1 MSYLSKRLNKPKNN
15 GKSVYDSIRI
25 KNTNPTIET
34 ILSFTERE
42 FARCFADIKFVVEN
56 TRFENGK
63 MPFCGVQ
70 FLEDLDGD
78 LQNKS
83 KFIMMKSDPDGL
95 EIKSLNTSDLRHLQG
110 KPLLDTDSIEPILD
124 VRDKK
129 DVEQTFNKW
138 ADNYYPEKS
147 GYNDNRC
154 DIPTCAVCPTEEK
167 MI

>member
-63 MPFCGVQ
+63 MPF
-70 FLEDLDGD
+70 LW
-78 LQNKS
+78 S
-83 KFIMMKSDPDGL
+83 
-95 EIKSLNTSDLRHLQG
+95 
-110 KPLLDTDSIEPILD
+110 PI
-124 VRDKK
+124 
-129 DVEQTFNKW
+129 
-138 ADNYYPEKS
+138 S
-147 GYNDNRC
+147 
-154 DIPTCAVCPTEEK
+154 
-167 MI
+167 